1 MDHVRA
7 TYLSFYMFLSF
18 LSQLINIY
26 VSSFSP
32 AMLAAK
38 TVNFELFSTFPF
50 FASALILPRTDHF
63 KLLVC
68 ISVRGSW
75 SISFHFFPFQV
86 TYCSSRWFAIL
97 GPFPAATIDF
107 SHPFPTYL
115 ESVPPQ
121 KFLQL
126 SAHFQIAHHI
136 CTVSEKN
143 RKILAKLYQT
153 LAIQ

>member
-1 MDHVRA
+1 
-7 TYLSFYMFLSF
+7 MF
-18 LSQLINIY
+18 
-26 VSSFSP
+26 
-32 AMLAAK
+32 AAK

-86 TYCSSRWFAIL
+86 TYCSCRWFAIL

-107 SHPFPTYL
+107 SHPFPTCL
-115 ESVPPQ
+115 ESVPRLNCFSPESILSFQ
-121 KFLQL
+121 IYVIILQL
-126 SAHFQIAHHI
+126 LHPYFS
-136 CTVSEKN
+136 
-143 RKILAKLYQT
+143 
-153 LAIQ
+153 AIQPFAKFQRRNNSCKKKQFTFQGIFSGFRRIPGML